1 MSVLHVAQTEA
12 NGSPRE
18 YFWWLCNETRFR
30 IGIHDG
36 YPSPL
41 CFPVSIHTWKRSSF
55 PNQSQCLSTLMTQ
68 RFTGYY
74 HFTQII
80 SHTAGIIAMVASGNW
95 IVSSA

>member
-1 MSVLHVAQTEA
+1 MSVLHAAQTEA

-41 CFPVSIHTWKRSSF
+41 CVFLLVFTHGSAALFQIKA
-55 PNQSQCLSTLMTQ
+55 NVCQ
-68 RFTGYY
+68 R
-74 HFTQII
+74 
-80 SHTAGIIAMVASGNW
+80 
-95 IVSSA
+95 